1 MKRITIMIAGDE
13 TKIADVGA
21 LHLEKV
27 GYGLYQDIGWKH
39 AVRPF

>member
-1 MKRITIMIAGDE
+1 MIAGDE

-21 LHLEKV
+21 WQEEKG